1 MRLLTSVGGW
11 PSEQYREKI
20 RMATRIIEQMEDIGL
35 IDDIYFTKAV
45 FSAYPRAIYGPSP
58 LVAPYTES
66 WDLETT
72 EPSRIVELVNKISR
86 AYSDRDKNLIARNSQ
101 LKIYLVASVLDEKL
115 AGSLTIR
122 ISGFEKRN
130 YGDIELYLYKLNG
143 EEEIEFFDLLKE
155 HISQDRYVATR
166 LVDLSEYVLNE
177 IGSVKF
183 TTIMKTDDSIKYG
196 YGSMLIT
203 AHGGPTGQAFQSHIA
218 LIRRYA
224 KYRVDTLQRRSV
236 YYETESDI
244 VKKLG
249 SIYNFNKVIGAF
261 VTKRNIKTIMD
272 AFDQE
277 YRNSGVETSQGSYIV
292 VAKEGTLGQAYG
304 NILNVLKIM
313 LEPFADERQFNKL
326 VENAVE
332 KVKERLHS

>member
-1 MRLLTSVGGW
+1 MRLLTSIGGW

-20 RMATRIIEQMEDIGL
+20 KMAARIIKQMEDMKFIN
-35 IDDIYFTKAV
+35 DIFFIRAV

-58 LVAPYTES
+58 LVAPYTEL

-72 EPSRIVELVNKISR
+72 EFSKLVELANKISQ
-86 AYSDRDKNLIARNSQ
+86 AYSDRNKNLIARNSQ
-101 LKIYLVASVLDEKL
+101 LKIYLAVKALDENL

-130 YGDIELYLYKLNG
+130 YGDIELYLYKLDG
-143 EEEIEFFDLLKE
+143 DEETEFFDLLRE
-155 HISQDRYVATR
+155 HIKQDKYIATR
-166 LVDLSEYVLNE
+166 LADLSEYILNE

-183 TTIMKTDDSIKYG
+183 TTIMGVDDSIKYG
-196 YGSMLIT
+196 YGSMLIA

-224 KYRVDTLQRRSV
+224 KYRVDTLRRRSE
-236 YYETESDI
+236 YYEVESDI

-249 SIYNFNKVIGAF
+249 SIYNFNKVVGAF
-261 VTKRNIKTIMD
+261 IAKRNIKTIME
-272 AFDQE
+272 AFEKE

-292 VAKEGTLGQAYG
+292 VARDGTLSQAYG
-304 NILNVLKIM
+304 NILKIIKIM
-313 LEPFADERQFNKL
+313 LEPFADERQFNRL
-326 VENAVE
+326 VENAVKKIKE
-332 KVKERLHS
+332 KLYS